1 MAKLRNV
8 CQFFQNLDELVYA
21 ADIET
26 HELVYLNQKA
36 LDAFGLKSLDEIK
49 GKKCY
54 KVLQNSAIPC
64 GVCNNDRLCVGQ
76 FEEWRYY
83 NPVIEKYFILKDT
96 LIEDSETKRKYRIE
110 IAVDITKERVQDQ
123 VIQLYRDIEALA
135 NEGLKKAIAAESPD
149 ESINIILEHLGK
161 ALSGERTY
169 IFEENEN
176 GGDDNTYEWC
186 APGIRPE
193 KDNLQNVPPEVCAN
207 WYSNFEEGKDI
218 MIPDLEETKETD
230 PLQYENLKRQGI
242 HSIVIVPLYD
252 KGKAIGFCGVDNPP
266 PAFLEYSQDM
276 LQITAAFLI
285 SCLKRRKLLNKLMEL
300 SYKDALTK
308 LGNRFALTN
317 FLEQLD
323 REQSIAVVYCD
334 ITGLKRINDN
344 VGHAAGD
351 ELIIKCSRC
360 LEQVYSDYG
369 VFRIGGD
376 ELLAVCPNTD
386 QATAEERF
394 ALLRATMKEFSVNM
408 AAGMVWKEKATD
420 NLYPTVQ
427 EAEQLMYADKA
438 EYYKT
443 SGIERRRR

>member
-1 MAKLRNV
+1 M
-8 CQFFQNLDELVYA
+8 YA

-64 GVCNNDRLCVGQ
+64 GVCNNDRLCVGR

-186 APGIRPE
+186 APGIHPE
-193 KDNLQNVPPEVCAN
+193 KDNLQNVPPDVCAN
-207 WYSNFEEGKDI
+207 WYSNFEDGKAI

-252 KGKAIGFCGVDNPP
+252 KGKVIGFCGVDNPP
-266 PAFLEYSQDM
+266 PKFLEYSHDM

-285 SCLKRRKLLNKLMEL
+285 SCLKRRKLLNKLLEL

-308 LGNRFALTN
+308 LGNRFALTD
-317 FLEQLD
+317 FVHQLD
-323 REQSIAVVYCD
+323 QTQSAAVVYCD
-334 ITGLKRINDN
+334 VTGMR
-344 VGHAAGD
+344 
-351 ELIIKCSRC
+351 
-360 LEQVYSDYG
+360 
-369 VFRIGGD
+369 
-376 ELLAVCPNTD
+376 
-386 QATAEERF
+386 
-394 ALLRATMKEFSVNM
+394 RAT
-408 AAGMVWKEKATD
+408 
-420 NLYPTVQ
+420 
-427 EAEQLMYADKA
+427 
-438 EYYKT
+438 
-443 SGIERRRR
+443 R